1 MRTVSVIY
9 LFMQRSPQTFLLK
22 SFTRYSFGAIL
33 FILQEQPKE
42 PPKEPQEPRNPRNLR
57 NPRNPRK
64 LLSGRAFM
72 KFRFILPFHF
82 PILNFAFMPL
92 IYLSIHIGV

>member
-22 SFTRYSFGAIL
+22 SFTRYSFGVIL

-42 PPKEPQEPRNPRNLR
+42 PPKEPQEPKKPKE
-57 NPRNPRK
+57 PKEPK
-64 LLSGRAFM
+64 EIAF
-72 KFRFILPFHF
+72 R
-82 PILNFAFMPL
+82 
-92 IYLSIHIGV
+92 

>member
-42 PPKEPQEPRNPRNLR
+42 PPKNHPRTTQGTTGTQET
-57 NPRNPRK
+57 
-64 LLSGRAFM
+64 
-72 KFRFILPFHF
+72 
-82 PILNFAFMPL
+82 
-92 IYLSIHIGV
+92 